1 MAPSKVLPIRGG
13 KVKLRGFN
21 HWALGVG
28 HGAWEYGE
36 TRGQGDNNKN
46 HYLLPI
52 IYPQS
57 PVPNFLF
64 PIYISSEAS
73 EVFDGENSL
82 ARALATNVQ
91 PAFNSF

>member
-1 MAPSKVLPIRGG
+1 MGRWGDKEIIIKIITYYLFPI
-13 KVKLRGFN
+13 
-21 HWALGVG
+21 
-28 HGAWEYGE
+28 
-36 TRGQGDNNKN
+36 
-46 HYLLPI
+46 PM
-52 IYPQS
+52 
-57 PVPNFLF
+57 PNFLF